1 MPTSTVQTNYRHYCA
16 LAAVAT
22 LMACG
27 GGGGGSEGGSYNS
40 SDSGYGSTNSAP
52 TWSASSEAV
61 QIPENSTDVPLA
73 ATASDADGQSLTYS
87 LEGEDAERF
96 TLTST
101 GDLSFTS
108 APDFEAA
115 QDVGTDNVY
124 TVAIVASDGAASASL
139 SVSVTVTDV
148 DENSGQTGGTVS
160 GKVVSGTY
168 LSQASVFQDIDG
180 NGLKADDEPGA
191 LTDANGQF
199 AFDVDDYLSGPIL
212 SLGGVD
218 PSSGSSYG
226 AAYLLNGG
234 IPSSDP
240 LIISPIGSLLISS
253 AEEGDTLASG
263 VIQAL
268 DITESAATRDPLT
281 ALSDNASGAER
292 VALNNAQL
300 SVLTASLSAITGL
313 STTSIEAAI
322 AVRGAATSTRLVFSS
337 VQLLADVASDL
348 NDPVLNTFITEITG
362 SVGRFLQQMS
372 AADVATLGQFVDVG
386 LRAVVADS
394 VAIAGGDTTLA
405 EDYRTDVLGVVE
417 TNSSLA
423 NLSSQ
428 LPNFNEYSYRISEGA
443 ASGFQY
449 TIDGADATA
458 TDIIVYARVG
468 DTIRFDDVVALT
480 SHPFRLGRS
489 PESSPLSEADGV
501 IIDNNHH
508 VALVVNENTPTTIYP
523 YCQVH
528 SNMFDRGRIE
538 IVDTFEGL
546 QFPGLADTPLQVRG
560 VVDAGKYD
568 GAAGYTYDVY
578 LTQEAAE
585 NASSQTIHQHRMED
599 MPSIPFFM
607 PDGQGYHGAVEPAA
621 SAEFKPIS
629 VQD

>member
-1 MPTSTVQTNYRHYCA
+1 VPTSTVQTKYRQYCA
-16 LAAVAT
+16 LAAIAT
-22 LMACG
+22 LVACG
-27 GGGGGSEGGSYNS
+27 GGGGGSDGGGYSS

-52 TWSASSEAV
+52 AWSASSEAV
-61 QIPENSTDVPLA
+61 QIPENSIEVPLV
-73 ATASDADGQSLTYS
+73 ATASDADGQSLTYT
-87 LEGEDAERF
+87 LEGEDSERF

-124 TVAIVASDGAASASL
+124 NVAIVASDGAASASL

-148 DENSGQTGGTVS
+148 DEDSGQGGGPVS
-160 GKVVSGTY
+160 GKVVAGTY
-168 LSQASVFQDIDG
+168 LSQASVFQDVDG
-180 NGLKADDEPGA
+180 NGLKADEEPGA

-199 AFDVDDYLSGPIL
+199 AFDVDDYLAGPIL

-218 PSSGSSYG
+218 PASGSSYG

-234 IPSSDP
+234 VPTSDP
-240 LIISPIGSLLISS
+240 LIISPIGSLLNSS
-253 AEEGDTLASG
+253 AQEGDTLASG

-281 ALSDNASGAER
+281 ALSDNVSGAER
-292 VALNNAQL
+292 VALNHAQL

-405 EDYRTDVLGVVE
+405 DDYRTDVLGVVE

-428 LPNFNEYSYRISEGA
+428 LPDFNEYSYRISEGA

-480 SHPFRLGRS
+480 SHPFRFIAFVGGRRC
-489 PESSPLSEADGV
+489 
-501 IIDNNHH
+501 H
-508 VALVVNENTPTTIYP
+508 Y
-523 YCQVH
+523 
-528 SNMFDRGRIE
+528 
-538 IVDTFEGL
+538 
-546 QFPGLADTPLQVRG
+546 
-560 VVDAGKYD
+560 
-568 GAAGYTYDVY
+568 
-578 LTQEAAE
+578 
-585 NASSQTIHQHRMED
+585 
-599 MPSIPFFM
+599 
-607 PDGQGYHGAVEPAA
+607 
-621 SAEFKPIS
+621 
-629 VQD
+629 

>member
-1 MPTSTVQTNYRHYCA
+1 MQTSTLQGKYRQYPV
-16 LAAVAT
+16 LAAFAILV
-22 LMACG
+22 ACG
-27 GGGGGSEGGSYNS
+27 GGGGGSDGSSYNS

-96 TLTST
+96 TVTST

-124 TVAIVASDGAASASL
+124 TVAIVASDGTASASL

-148 DENSGQTGGTVS
+148 DENAGQTGGTVS

-168 LSQASVFQDIDG
+168 LSEASVFQDLDG
-180 NGLKADDEPGA
+180 NGVKADIEPGVIS
-191 LTDANGQF
+191 DSNGQF
-199 AFDVDDYLSGPIL
+199 EFDVDDYSSGPIL

-218 PSSGSSYG
+218 PISGSSYG
-226 AAYLLNGG
+226 EAYVLNGG
-234 IPSSDP
+234 VPTSDP
-240 LIISPIGSLLISS
+240 LVISPIGSLLITS
-253 AEEGDTLASG
+253 AREGETVANDVL
-263 VIQAL
+263 QAL
-268 DITESAATRDPLT
+268 DIIESAATRDPLT
-281 ALSDNASGAER
+281 ALSDNVSGAER
-292 VALNNAQL
+292 VALNHAQL
-300 SVLTASLSAITGL
+300 SILTASLSAITGL
-313 STTSIEAAI
+313 STKTIESAI
-322 AVRGAATSTRLVFSS
+322 AVRAAATPTLLTFSS

-394 VAIAGGDTTLA
+394 VAIAGGDTALA
-405 EDYRTDVLGVVE
+405 EDYRTNVLDVVE
-417 TNSSLA
+417 TSSSLA

-428 LPNFNEYSYRISEGA
+428 LPDFKEYSYRISEGA

-468 DTIRFDDVVALT
+468 DTIRFDNVVALT
-480 SHPFRLGRS
+480 SHPFRLGGS

-501 IIDNNHH
+501 IIENNHH

-538 IVDTFEGL
+538 IVETFDEL
-546 QFPGLADTPLQVRG
+546 QFPGFADTPLQVRG

-578 LTQEAAE
+578 LTLEAAE
-585 NASSQTIHQHRMED
+585 NASSQTIHQHQMKD

-607 PDGQGYHGAVEPAA
+607 PDGQGYHGAIEPAD
-621 SAEFKPIS
+621 SVEFKPIS